1 MKLGPAMIGIE
12 NPCTGEA
19 DVLPNRWG
27 GQVATI
33 ARHELDNQ
41 APAIVGR
48 VHSVGQGATGVQG
61 NVQIAVALMAERDN
75 RP

>member
-1 MKLGPAMIGIE
+1 MIGIE
-12 NPCTGEA
+12 YPCAGEA

-41 APAIVGR
+41 SPGRMGR
-48 VHSVGQGATGVQG
+48 VHSVGQGATGVQRD
-61 NVQIAVALMAERDN
+61 VQVAVALMAERGN
-75 RP
+75 RA